1 MYIYNIHIFQ
11 SIDASVDLSFFFLS
25 SFFNASNMNED
36 LQSNINKLRNGS
48 RQSKRKKIRKFIV
61 NVGKT
66 TKIRPAPPHL
76 IRSLK
81 AQKQTLTWIYH

>member
-1 MYIYNIHIFQ
+1 
-11 SIDASVDLSFFFLS
+11 
-25 SFFNASNMNED
+25 MNED